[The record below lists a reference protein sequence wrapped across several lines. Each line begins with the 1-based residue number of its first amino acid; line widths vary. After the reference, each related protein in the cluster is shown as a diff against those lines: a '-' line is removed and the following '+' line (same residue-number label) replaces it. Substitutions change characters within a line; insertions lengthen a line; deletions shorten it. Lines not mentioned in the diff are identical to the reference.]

1 MSLSL
6 MFRSGFEYLTAMWAL
21 IKSKVLFALLPIA
34 IFVEVAPGGEE
45 LTMGMLIFCYV
56 ADSIL
61 GLLVAIQT
69 KTFDWKKLP
78 RLAYK
83 LVVFYVTLKISQQTG
98 DILKFYDYAIIGGY
112 VFPLVLLIITTI
124 EAGSAIANADKL
136 YPNKAT
142 AVVLSLLN
150 RISEN
155 AIQKI
160 KDSVPDRSPE
170 QGQV

>member
-1 MSLSL
+1 MLL
-6 MFRSGFEYLTAMWAL
+6 RSGFEYLTAMWSVL
-21 IKSKVLFALLPIA
+21 KSKVILALLPIA
-34 IFVEVAPGGEE
+34 VFVEIAPGGEE
-45 LTMGMLIFCYV
+45 LTMGMLIFCFV

-61 GLLVAIQT
+61 GILVAIQT

-78 RLAYK
+78 RLSYK
-83 LVVFYVTLKISQQTG
+83 IVVFYVTLKISQQTG
-98 DILKFYDYAIIGGY
+98 DILKFYDFEKLGEY

-142 AVVLSLLN
+142 AAVLSLLN

-160 KDSVPDRSPE
+160 KESVPE
-170 QGQV
+170 KTTL

>member
-6 MFRSGFEYLTAMWAL
+6 MLRSGLDYLTAMWGIL
-21 IKSKVLFALLPIA
+21 KSKVAYGLLPMAVFI
-34 IFVEVAPGGEE
+34 EVAPGGEE

-69 KTFDWKKLP
+69 KTFDWKRLP

-98 DILKFYDYAIIGGY
+98 DILKIYDYEVVGGS

-142 AVVLSLLN
+142 KVVLSLIN

-160 KDSVPDRSPE
+160 KESVPE
-170 QGQV
+170 KTTV

>member
-1 MSLSL
+1 MSLSM
-6 MFRSGFEYLTAMWAL
+6 MFRSGLDYLTAMWAL
-21 IKSKVLFALLPIA
+21 LKSKVAFALLPIA
-34 IFVEVAPGGEE
+34 VFIEIAPGGEE
-45 LTMGMLIFCYV
+45 LTMGMLIFCYA
-56 ADSIL
+56 ADSVL

-69 KTFDWKKLP
+69 RTFDWKKLP

-98 DILKFYDYAIIGGY
+98 DILKYYDYAKIGEY

-124 EAGSAIANADKL
+124 EAGSAIANADRL

-142 AVVLSLLN
+142 SAVLALLN
-150 RISEN
+150 KISEN

-160 KDSVPDRSPE
+160 KESVPDRPS
-170 QGQV
+170 QGSST